1 MQCFQFF
8 FLKSDH
14 AIVDWRMSNGSL
26 FHVRGPATE
35 MMTIYLQ
42 IWRCIFRVFRKHATW
57 SRVASVDE
65 ALVAFFDCD
74 LTNMTG
80 SGGLYVA
87 GANATVQPLS
97 HNKALVVYFGSHKS
111 ADSRCDPY
119 ADNTPTPIH
128 RPNNK
133 SHPSANDKCRLKR
146 KVPTN
151 KINVLKL
158 YDVNTAECQLDVVI
172 RSTDSINSSIQ
183 ESERDNVN
191 ERWLTI

>member
-87 GANATVQPLS
+87 GAGMPLS
-97 HNKALVVYFGSHKS
+97 SHSVTTK
-111 ADSRCDPY
+111 
-119 ADNTPTPIH
+119 H
-128 RPNNK
+128 
-133 SHPSANDKCRLKR
+133 
-146 KVPTN
+146 
-151 KINVLKL
+151 
-158 YDVNTAECQLDVVI
+158 
-172 RSTDSINSSIQ
+172 
-183 ESERDNVN
+183 
-191 ERWLTI
+191 

>member
-1 MQCFQFF
+1 MY
-8 FLKSDH
+8 
-14 AIVDWRMSNGSL
+14 I
-26 FHVRGPATE
+26 
-35 MMTIYLQ
+35 
-42 IWRCIFRVFRKHATW
+42 
-57 SRVASVDE
+57 SRVSETRDMVACRQCGRSFSRIFWLRLDE
-65 ALVAFFDCD
+65 YDRQRRFVRS
-74 LTNMTG
+74 G
-80 SGGLYVA
+80 SG
-87 GANATVQPLS
+87 NATVQPLS